1 MVPEEYHDIVFSHFL
16 KEYFGE
22 TQNKFNSIKSREQ
35 QLYFRNLL
43 SKRAL
48 QELNMDH
55 KDFKNFLV
63 RKDIK

>member
-1 MVPEEYHDIVFSHFL
+1 MPEEYHDIVFSRFL

-22 TQNKFNSIKSREQ
+22 SENSFSQIKTREQ

-48 QELNMDH
+48 QELNVDH
-55 KDFKNFLV
+55 KDFKDFLKRRQV
-63 RKDIK
+63 R